1 MRRMEAFMDGGN
13 PFTPSFGKI
22 PPFMAGRAELVGDML
37 RAFDSGVGDPNL
49 SSILVGSRGTGK
61 TALLFY
67 LSAEASSRG
76 WVCANVAA
84 VPGMLEDILERAK
97 EASAHLREPEGGA
110 KLTGIN
116 VGQALGLEWEREPE
130 AKGNW
135 RTRMNRLLDELNG
148 QGVGLLIT
156 VDEVRVELGEMV
168 QLASTYQHF
177 VGENRKVALLMAGL
191 PGKVSS
197 LLRNDS
203 VSFLRRACR
212 FTLGRIA
219 DSEIEDALRKTVEEG
234 GRRIGSG
241 ALAKAVDAIGGF
253 PYMMQLV
260 GFRMWGRHPE
270 NEAVSEAD
278 AEAGVALA
286 RRDLKE
292 RVLDATYYDLSRG
305 DVRFLRAM
313 LEDGGESRLAD
324 IASRL
329 GEGSNYTSTYKKRLV
344 EQGVIGERGHGIVG
358 FDLPWFE
365 EYLRDRQ

>member
-1 MRRMEAFMDGGN
+1 MERNN

-22 PPFMAGRAELVGDML
+22 PPFMAGRTELVEDML
-37 RAFDSGVGDPNL
+37 RAFEGGIGDPNL

-84 VPGMLEDILERAK
+84 VPGMLEDVIERAK
-97 EASAHLREPEGGA
+97 EASAHLRASEGGA
-110 KLTGIN
+110 RLTGIS
-116 VGQALGLEWEREPE
+116 VGQAIGLEWEREP
-130 AKGNW
+130 AAQGNW
-135 RTRMNRLLDELNG
+135 RTRMNRLLDELNE
-148 QGVGLLIT
+148 QDIGLLIT

-197 LLRNDS
+197 LLRDDS
-203 VSFLRRACR
+203 ISFLRRACR

-219 DSEIEDALRKTVEEG
+219 DSEIEDALRKTVEDG
-234 GRRIGSG
+234 GRRIGVA
-241 ALAKAVDAIGGF
+241 ALTKAVEAIGGF

-260 GFRMWGRHPE
+260 GFRMWGQHPE
-270 NEAVSEAD
+270 NEEVSEAD
-278 AEAGVALA
+278 ADAGIALA

-305 DVRFLRAM
+305 DIRFLEAM
-313 LEDGGESRLAD
+313 LEDGSESRLTD

-329 GEGSNYTSTYKKRLV
+329 GEGSNYVSTYKRRLV
-344 EQGVIGERGHGIVG
+344 EQGVIGERGHGTVG

-365 EYLRDRQ
+365 EYLRERL

>member
-1 MRRMEAFMDGGN
+1 MDNRN

-22 PPFMAGRAELVGDML
+22 PPFMAGRTELVEDML
-37 RAFDSGVGDPNL
+37 QAFDDGIGNPNL
-49 SSILVGSRGTGK
+49 SSIFVGSRGAGK

-67 LSAEASSRG
+67 LSSEVSSRG
-76 WVCANVAA
+76 WVCANVSA
-84 VPGMLEDILERAK
+84 VPRMLEDIIERAQ
-97 EASAHLREPEGGA
+97 EASAHLREPEG
-110 KLTGIN
+110 KVRLTGVN
-116 VGQALGLEWEREPE
+116 VGQAIGLEWKHESMSR
-130 AKGNW
+130 GNW
-135 RTRMNRLLDELNG
+135 RTRMNRLLDELNE
-148 QGVGLLIT
+148 QDIGLLIT
-156 VDEVRVELGEMV
+156 VDEVRVELDEMV

-203 VSFLRRACR
+203 ISFLRRACR

-219 DSEIEDALRKTVEEG
+219 DSEIEDALRKTVEDG
-234 GRRIGSG
+234 GRHIGAA
-241 ALAKAVDAIGGF
+241 ALAKAVDTIGGF

-260 GFRMWGRHPE
+260 GFRMWNQHPE
-270 NEAVSEAD
+270 NEEISDVD
-278 AEAGVALA
+278 AEAGIALA

-305 DVRFLRAM
+305 DIRFLEAM
-313 LEDGGESRLAD
+313 LESGGEGRLAD

-329 GEGSNYTSTYKKRLV
+329 GEGSNYASTYKRRLV
-344 EQGVIGERGHGIVG
+344 EQGIIGDRGRGIVG

-365 EYLRDRQ
+365 DYLREKL